1 MSDAHYR
8 KRHFLRDAWRLAWP
22 YFVSEEKWIACGL
35 LAGVIA
41 LSLASVAFN
50 VRFNIWNKDFY
61 NALQKLDS
69 DEFFRQLGIFAG
81 LAAVYIAVAVYQI
94 YLTQM
99 LQIRWR
105 RWLTLRYLKVWLTD
119 RTYYRMQLIGEAADN
134 PDQRIS
140 EDLERF
146 TKQSLVLSVGL
157 SGIMSSVVTFISFL
171 AILWNLSGTLNVP
184 LGSWGIVAVPGYLVW
199 VAIVYAACGT
209 WLVFKIGRPLVGLNF
224 NQQRYEADFRFS
236 LVRLRENTESVAF
249 YGGESREQDHFTR
262 HFARVFVNFRQVMRR
277 QRTIN
282 WFGYG
287 YGQVAVVFPY
297 LVAAPRFFTQQIQ
310 LGELM
315 QIASAFGQVQTS
327 LSFIVNTYADIA
339 EYQSV
344 VQRLATFEEKAREL
358 SEHTRGPQPIVVE
371 REGEGLSVNNLS
383 LTLPDG
389 APLREGVVLDVVPKS
404 AVLLSGPSGS
414 GKSTILRAIAG
425 LWPYGEG
432 RVRLAQGAVL
442 FLPQKPYLPLGT
454 LRNAILYPREHNDVE
469 DDEILE
475 ALEKVGLSKLSD
487 KLEDVE
493 HWAQRLSLGE
503 QQRVAFARILLTRP
517 AVVFLDEATSALDEP
532 SEAKLYK
539 LLREAPW
546 KPTIISVGH
555 RSTLKEFHDKTLDI
569 VVPAT
574 EVTEPVR

>member
-1 MSDAHYR
+1 
-8 KRHFLRDAWRLAWP
+8 
-22 YFVSEEKWIACGL
+22 
-35 LAGVIA
+35 
-41 LSLASVAFN
+41 
-50 VRFNIWNKDFY
+50 
-61 NALQKLDS
+61 
-69 DEFFRQLGIFAG
+69 
-81 LAAVYIAVAVYQI
+81 
-94 YLTQM
+94 M

-105 RWLTLRYLKVWLTD
+105 RRLTLRYLKVWLTD
-119 RTYYRMQLIGEAADN
+119 RAYYRMQLIGEAADN